1 MTSPSGD
8 YIIAVNCHTV
18 DGQDNLKAAGKTS
31 QRRIQYKAQC
41 ATNIIQ
47 QVVRHR
53 LQGHASASS
62 QGHYFAGERAKP
74 SIIIAGDLNVGPTAL
89 KTQLGSVDIDED
101 TDMVGTN
108 VGNLFCLSDC
118 QTTISKGLPQLRGP
132 DKQHLV
138 GVFDVS
144 VATTCQWSVQNL
156 PPGVKASDVAR
167 NHAVG
172 KQTQKAQQSSSR
184 GSGYSRCRRAMAM
197 IAAMMATL
205 VDQGRS
211 WPTWVDFG

>member
-18 DGQDNLKAAGKTS
+18 DGQGTHKPPGNS
-31 QRRIQYKAQC
+31 SRRRIQYKAQC

-47 QVVRHR
+47 QVVRYR
-53 LQGHASASS
+53 MRMQGRASASS
-62 QGHYFAGERAKP
+62 QGQQAFASSRVNP
-74 SIIIAGDLNVGPTAL
+74 SIIMAGDLNVGPTAL

-132 DKQHLV
+132 DKEHLV

-144 VATTCQWSVQNL
+144 VGTTCQWSVQSL
-156 PPGVKASDVAR
+156 PPGVKTSDVWS

-184 GSGYSRCRRAMAM
+184 GSGFAVVRW
-197 IAAMMATL
+197 
-205 VDQGRS
+205 Q
-211 WPTWVDFG
+211 

>member
-1 MTSPSGD
+1 MTSPTGHS
-8 YIIAVNCHTV
+8 IIAVNCHTV
-18 DGQDNLKAAGKTS
+18 DGQDNHKAAGKTS

-53 LQGHASASS
+53 MQGRASASS
-62 QGHYFAGERAKP
+62 QGQQAYASFGVEP
-74 SIIIAGDLNVGPTAL
+74 SIIMAGDLNVGPTAL

-108 VGNLFCLSDC
+108 VGNLFCFSDC
-118 QTTISKGLPQLRGP
+118 HTTICEGFPQLHGP
-132 DKQHLV
+132 DSQHLV

-144 VATTCQWSVQNL
+144 VAITCQWSVQNL
-156 PPGVKASDVAR
+156 PPGVRASDVAR

-184 GSGYSRCRRAMAM
+184 GSGFAVVRW
-197 IAAMMATL
+197 
-205 VDQGRS
+205 Q
-211 WPTWVDFG
+211 

>member
-53 LQGHASASS
+53 MQGRASASS
-62 QGHYFAGERAKP
+62 QGQQVSASSRVKP
-74 SIIIAGDLNVGPTAL
+74 SIIVVGDLNVGPTAL

-108 VGNLFCLSDC
+108 VGNLFCFSD
-118 QTTISKGLPQLRGP
+118 
-132 DKQHLV
+132 
-138 GVFDVS
+138 
-144 VATTCQWSVQNL
+144 
-156 PPGVKASDVAR
+156 
-167 NHAVG
+167 
-172 KQTQKAQQSSSR
+172 
-184 GSGYSRCRRAMAM
+184 
-197 IAAMMATL
+197 
-205 VDQGRS
+205 
-211 WPTWVDFG
+211 

>member
-1 MTSPSGD
+1 M
-8 YIIAVNCHTV
+8 
-18 DGQDNLKAAGKTS
+18 
-31 QRRIQYKAQC
+31 
-41 ATNIIQ
+41 
-47 QVVRHR
+47 
-53 LQGHASASS
+53 QGRASASS
-62 QGHYFAGERAKP
+62 QGQQAFASSRVKP

-108 VGNLFCLSDC
+108 VGNLFCFSDC

-156 PPGVKASDVAR
+156 PPGVQTSDIAR

-184 GSGYSRCRRAMAM
+184 GSGFAVVRW
-197 IAAMMATL
+197 
-205 VDQGRS
+205 Q
-211 WPTWVDFG
+211 